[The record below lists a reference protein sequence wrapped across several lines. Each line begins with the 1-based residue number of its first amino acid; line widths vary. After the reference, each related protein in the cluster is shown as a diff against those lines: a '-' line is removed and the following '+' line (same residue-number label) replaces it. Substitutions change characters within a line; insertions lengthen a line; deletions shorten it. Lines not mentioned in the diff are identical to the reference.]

1 MSTKF
6 SFKRQSFIDS
16 VLEPVGRIQDSFTLI
31 LKNNTFK
38 VLCSSPSFKLRIVG
52 PIDYDSENE
61 VKLNFADIKKF
72 TRALKF
78 IKDDKPIFEFDN
90 DKISYK
96 SSDGV
101 KFIYHLIDP
110 FSAKKVDVNEE
121 RLAALKYEIE
131 FLLEAS
137 TIKQIMAAASISNIE
152 QKKIYFYTNE
162 GKVFAEIND
171 KSQSKVDSVSLPVS
185 DVYTGTSLQHTSI
198 DYDIIRNLNGD
209 DIVVRASK
217 QFINLERRDEY
228 AFNLVT
234 TCFTK

>member
-16 VLEPVGRIQDSFTLI
+16 VLEPVGKIQDSFTLI

-38 VLCSSPSFKLRIVG
+38 VLCSSPSFKLRIGG

-78 IKDDKPIFEFDN
+78 IKDEKPIFEFDN

-101 KFIYHLIDP
+101 KFVYHLIDS

-121 RLAALKYEIE
+121 RLASLKYEIE
-131 FLLEAS
+131 FVLEAA

-152 QKKIYFYTNE
+152 EKKIYFYTND

-171 KSQSKVDSVSLPVS
+171 KSQPKVDSVSLPVS
-185 DVYTGTSLQHTSI
+185 DIYTGTSLQPTSI
-198 DYDIIRNLNGD
+198 NYDIIRNLNGD
-209 DIVVRASK
+209 DVTVRASK
-217 QFINLERRDEY
+217 QYINLERNDEY
-228 AFNLVT
+228 KFNLVT
-234 TCFTK
+234 NCFTK